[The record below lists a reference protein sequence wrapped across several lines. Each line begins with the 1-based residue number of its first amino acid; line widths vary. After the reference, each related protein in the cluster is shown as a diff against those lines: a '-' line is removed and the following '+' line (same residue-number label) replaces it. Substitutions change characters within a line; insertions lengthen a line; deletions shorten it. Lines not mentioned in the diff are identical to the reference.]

1 MKNLVLLSYGR
12 ETEYK
17 RAIMAVLSF
26 WAWYSGEKSD
36 IRTIVFT
43 DNPDYFKPFLP
54 DLEVEYGLLTPE
66 KLEAMLDGKAFI
78 HRIKIAII
86 DEVFQRYPAED
97 LFFIDSDTF
106 FVADAQPWLQSFAPG
121 KSFMHLLEYSF
132 EEAVN
137 IYSGFNQKQYPK
149 AFIKLIES
157 KTFRVNQAEEQ
168 FNKYQFSWNSGVLGL
183 NKEIA
188 TYMPDVY
195 NLSAEFFEAT
205 GWIISEQLAFALIL
219 QTRTK
224 VLPTEQYVH
233 HYWGQRQKLFID
245 NILNAKLTD
254 DFAHLGLRQKLV
266 HVKKLTRQWPRLIK
280 LDKIQERAINNFTD
294 NNVLA
299 GCKYAL
305 YAFAQSPF
313 DFRFMKELYSLRG
326 KNRKQLTS
334 SN

>member
-26 WAWYSGEKSD
+26 WAWYSGQKSD
-36 IRTIVFT
+36 IRTIIFT

-54 DLEVEYGLLTPE
+54 DLNIEYSLLTPQ
-66 KLEAMLDGKAFI
+66 KLEAMLDGKTYI
-78 HRIKIAII
+78 HRRKIAVI
-86 DEVFQRYPAED
+86 DEVFQSYPTDD

-132 EEAVN
+132 EDAVN
-137 IYSGFNQKQYPK
+137 IYSGFNQEKYPK

-157 KTFRVNQAEEQ
+157 KPFTVNHAKEQ
-168 FNKYQFSWNSGVLGL
+168 FNKSQFSWNSGVLGL

-188 TYMPDVY
+188 AYMPDVY
-195 NLSAEFFEAT
+195 NLTAEFFEAT
-205 GWIISEQLAFALIL
+205 GWIISEQLAFSLIL
-219 QTRTK
+219 QTRTE

-233 HYWGQRQKLFID
+233 HYWGQRQKTLID
-245 NILNAKLTD
+245 NILNATLNKAFLQLDLT
-254 DFAHLGLRQKLV
+254 QKLV
-266 HVKKLTRQWPRLIK
+266 RVKKLTKQWPDLIK
-280 LDKIQERAINNFTD
+280 LDKIQERSINSFTD
-294 NNVLA
+294 KYVLA

-305 YAFAQSPF
+305 LAFAQSPF
-313 DFRFMKELYSLRG
+313 DFRFMKELYSLRT
-326 KNRKQLTS
+326 KNKNQLTS
-334 SN
+334 SH